1 MRKRF
6 ALCCCL
12 VAAAA
17 AAGCGAAATRSQPVT
32 GAQAAAAQA
41 ATPQTAGQTRPAR
54 PRPSSGS
61 EFHDRLVEAA
71 VERTSH
77 QVRYDATYFRIPYP
91 GGDVPAGVGVCTD
104 EVIRSYR
111 AVGVDLQREVHEDM
125 AANFSAYPRKWGLKK
140 TDTNI
145 DHRRVPNLMVFFE
158 RQGAA
163 LPVTDR
169 AADYKPGDV
178 VTWDLG
184 NGLTHIGIVVNI
196 PSEADEGRLLI
207 EHNIGA
213 GPQIED
219 VLFNWKITGHY
230 RYTGPKPKP
239 QPQPQPSRE
248 RRRAR

>member
-1 MRKRF
+1 MLLR
-6 ALCCCL
+6 C
-12 VAAAA
+12 AAAA
-17 AAGCGAAATRSQPVT
+17 WLLAACVSCGPRPAAS
-32 GAQAAAAQA
+32 QAARGAGAREETAAQ
-41 ATPQTAGQTRPAR
+41 QKQ
-54 PRPSSGS
+54 RPSSGS
-61 EFHDRLVEAA
+61 PFLDKLVEAA
-71 VERTSH
+71 VARSQEK
-77 QVRYDATYFRIPYP
+77 VRYDPTYFKIEYP
-91 GGDVPAGVGVCTD
+91 NGDVPAEVGVCTD

-111 AVGVDLQREVHEDM
+111 KVGVDLQREVHEDM
-125 AANFSAYPRKWGLKK
+125 KQNFSVYPKKWGLKK

-196 PSEADEGRLLI
+196 PSEGDESRLLI
-207 EHNIGA
+207 EPNIGA
-213 GPQIED
+213 GPQVED

-239 QPQPQPSRE
+239 SPTPAQ

>member
-1 MRKRF
+1 MKPQTMLWRS
-6 ALCCCL
+6 
-12 VAAAA
+12 AAAA
-17 AAGCGAAATRSQPVT
+17 WLLAACAACGPRPAASQAARGAGAREEAAA
-32 GAQAAAAQA
+32 
-41 ATPQTAGQTRPAR
+41 PQQQQ
-54 PRPSSGS
+54 RPSSGS
-61 EFHDRLVEAA
+61 PFLDRLVEAA
-71 VERTSH
+71 VARSQEK
-77 QVRYDATYFRIPYP
+77 VRYDPTYFKIEYP
-91 GGDVPAGVGVCTD
+91 NGDVPAEVGVCTD

-111 AVGVDLQREVHEDM
+111 KVGVDLQREVHEDM
-125 AANFSAYPRKWGLKK
+125 KQNFSAYPKKWGLKK

-169 AADYKPGDV
+169 AADYRPGDV

-184 NGLTHIGIVVNI
+184 GGLTHIGIVVNI
-196 PSEADEGRLLI
+196 PSDADEGRLLI

-239 QPQPQPSRE
+239 QPQPPRE

>member
-1 MRKRF
+1 
-6 ALCCCL
+6 
-12 VAAAA
+12 
-17 AAGCGAAATRSQPVT
+17 
-32 GAQAAAAQA
+32 AAQ
-41 ATPQTAGQTRPAR
+41 QK

-61 EFHDRLVEAA
+61 PFLDKLVEAA
-71 VERTSH
+71 VARSQEK
-77 QVRYDATYFRIPYP
+77 VRYDPTYFKIDYP
-91 GGDVPAGVGVCTD
+91 NGDVPAEVGVCTD

-111 AVGVDLQREVHEDM
+111 KVGVDLQREVHEDM
-125 AANFSAYPRKWGLKK
+125 KQNFSVYPKKWGLKK

-184 NGLTHIGIVVNI
+184 GGLTHIGIVVNI
-196 PSEADEGRLLI
+196 PSEGDENRLLI

-219 VLFNWKITGHY
+219 ILFNWKITGHY
-230 RYTGPKPKP
+230 RYTGPQPKP
-239 QPQPQPSRE
+239 QPSPTPSRE